1 MDILAIGSGPM
12 SIKKIVVKQYVRLVD
27 AAASQRSNSVPPEG
41 WITTVR
47 KALGMS
53 VLQLADRLAVGRSAI
68 YQAEQNERS
77 KAISIGQMEKLA
89 EAMGARF
96 VYGIVLK
103 GSVEEMI
110 LDQARL
116 RARSMIRRTN
126 AHMALEKQALPS
138 DVLNDEIESLAKE
151 IAEKRPS
158 DLWAAD

>member
-1 MDILAIGSGPM
+1 MN
-12 SIKKIVVKQYVRLVD
+12 IKKTMVRQYVRLVD
-27 AAASQRSNSVPPEG
+27 KAAGELLNGVPPEG

-47 KALGMS
+47 KALGIS
-53 VLQLADRLAVGRSAI
+53 VQQLADRLGVSRGAI

-77 KAISIGQMEKLA
+77 KTISIGQMEKLA

-96 VYGIVLK
+96 VYGIIPK
-103 GSVEEMI
+103 GSVEEMVM
-110 LDQARL
+110 DQARMK
-116 RARSMIRRTN
+116 AGSMIRRTN

-138 DVLNDEIESLAKE
+138 DILNDEIERLAKE

>member
-1 MDILAIGSGPM
+1 M
-12 SIKKIVVKQYVRLVD
+12 SIKQTVVKQYIRLVD
-27 AAASQRSNSVPPEG
+27 KAASQLWSDVPPEG

-53 VLQLADRLAVGRSAI
+53 VQQLADRLAVSRGAI

-77 KAISIGQMEKLA
+77 KTISIGQMEKLA

-96 VYGIVLK
+96 VYGIVPK
-103 GSVEEMI
+103 GSVDEMI
-110 LDQARL
+110 MDQARMK
-116 RARSMIRRTN
+116 ARSVIRRTN

-138 DVLNDEIESLAKE
+138 DVLNEEIESLARE